1 MDTQLKQFEKIWNM
15 YSAIIDMNDYEFDK
29 YIKIIHK
36 IRQNDFDFSKCKDD
50 FIELINIAYI
60 TICYDKYGMEEPDT
74 NDIDLKCCDT
84 LKHFIKNC

>member
-15 YSAIIDMNDYEFDK
+15 YSAIMDMNDYEFNK

-50 FIELINIAYI
+50 FIELIKLVDKSTWIAEWDFLNRI
-60 TICYDKYGMEEPDT
+60 
-74 NDIDLKCCDT
+74 
-84 LKHFIKNC
+84 